1 MRKGIMSMN
10 RKKLILVA
18 AGIIYSVLLSGCG
31 SSDMQVNIHDG
42 HVETILDA
50 RPGLTVGQLL
60 DDAEIELES
69 ADEVEPAMDEIIS
82 DGGIDINIK
91 RHAKVS
97 VNVENNEGVSVEL
110 MGGTVADALESAG
123 IELSEHDYVNHDMGA
138 YLSDGMNINVT
149 RRLEITLTVDG
160 ETKKVLTEAKNVEE
174 LLAEQEITLGD
185 IDRITPKKTDTLS
198 EGTNVV
204 IKRVEK
210 MELVETEPVEFETVT
225 TYSNSMEQGTSRVSK
240 QGENG
245 EKKVTYE
252 VTYVD
257 GREES
262 REAVKEDIIKEPVN
276 QEVVV
281 GSKPKGKAIV
291 SKQAIYDC
299 DGSGHGY
306 YIITYSDGSVEYK
319 DF

>member
-1 MRKGIMSMN
+1 MRMN
-10 RKKLILVA
+10 RKKLILIA
-18 AGIIYSVLLSGCG
+18 AGITYSILLSGCG
-31 SSDMQVNIHDG
+31 SSGMQVHIHDG

-50 RPGLTVGQLL
+50 KPGLTVGQLL
-60 DDAEIELES
+60 DEAEITLES
-69 ADEVEPAMDEIIS
+69 SDEVAPGMDEIIS
-82 DGGIDINIK
+82 DGGTDIDIK
-91 RHAKVS
+91 RHARVN
-97 VNVENNEGVSVEL
+97 VNVEDSEGVSVEL

-160 ETKKVLTEAKNVEE
+160 ETKKVLTEAKNVED
-174 LLAEQEITLGD
+174 LLAEQEITLGA

-225 TYSNSMEQGTSRVSK
+225 TYSNSMEQGTSRISK